1 MESGM
6 PFLKP
11 MGAEALQRGPHKAPE
26 PLSPPAVPAAEEA
39 ILPPQPE
46 PLWEP
51 LTPEFPSAP
60 EKEDEDWP
68 DEGEDAVPTD
78 SMPEPVCVPTYPFL
92 ETERPQRSW
101 PIVLMGVGL
110 GLAAGYAAYR
120 LGWMKLLL
128 QGLEQAAQCL
138 QSLILP

>member
-11 MGAEALQRGPHKAPE
+11 MGAEALQRGPHKAPDSL
-26 PLSPPAVPAAEEA
+26 PPPAVPVEEEA
-39 ILPPQPE
+39 VLPPQPE

-51 LTPEFPSAP
+51 LTPDVPSAP
-60 EKEDEDWP
+60 EDEDWP
-68 DEGEDAVPTD
+68 EDGEDAVPTEY
-78 SMPEPVCVPTYPFL
+78 MPEPVCVPTYPSL
-92 ETERPQRSW
+92 ETDKPQRSW
-101 PIVLMGVGL
+101 PIVLLGVGL
-110 GLAAGYAAYR
+110 GLAACYAAYR

-128 QGLEQAAQCL
+128 QGLEQAAQWL